1 MKNLKKTSLLYKLI
15 FILLGIIL
23 VIGVVEIT
31 TSPDL
36 PSIDEGEEN
45 YPVHHDCRY

>member
-31 TSPDL
+31 TSSDS

>member
-23 VIGVVEIT
+23 IIGVVEIT
-31 TSPDL
+31 TTPNSP
-36 PSIDEGEEN
+36 PIEEGEEN